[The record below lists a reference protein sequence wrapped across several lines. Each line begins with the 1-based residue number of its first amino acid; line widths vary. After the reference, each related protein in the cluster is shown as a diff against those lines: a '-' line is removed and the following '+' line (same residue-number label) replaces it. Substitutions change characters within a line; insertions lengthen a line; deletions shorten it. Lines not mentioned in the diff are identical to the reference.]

1 MAGNNL
7 KIIFSGPVGAGKT
20 TAIQTLSDTPPI
32 STNESA
38 SDMTKKR
45 KRETTVAMDYG
56 TMNLDDNE
64 KIHLYGT
71 PGQERFNFMW
81 DILTSGGLGLIILVD
96 NTRKD
101 PIKDL
106 LFFISSFK
114 DYIDNT
120 ALSVGITQT
129 DLRSYP
135 RVSTYHK
142 ALKENNINA
151 PIFQVDAREYSDVSM
166 LVQALLFSIDPGVD
180 TANE

>member
-1 MAGNNL
+1 MVSNNL

-56 TMNLDDNE
+56 TMNLDGNE

-81 DILTSGGLGLIILVD
+81 DILTSGGLGLVMLID

-106 LFFISSFK
+106 LFFINSFK
-114 DYIDNT
+114 DYIDKT
-120 ALSVGITQT
+120 ALSIGITRT

-135 RVSTYHK
+135 RISNYHQ
-142 ALKENNINA
+142 ALKDININV
-151 PIFQVDAREYSDVSM
+151 PVFQVDAREYSDVAM
-166 LVQALLFSIDPGVD
+166 LVQALLFSIDPGVGTD
-180 TANE
+180 NE